1 MNKDIEMLN
10 KEKDLL
16 NRKIDSLERYVECL
30 LKEKEADPEYKRN
43 LDIFMKEHYKGPY
56 DDE

>member
-1 MNKDIEMLN
+1 MN

-16 NRKIDSLERYVECL
+16 NRKIDSLERELKSADIYIECL